1 MSSPAFTHVTAWTG
15 PTGPVD
21 EAPLAATLAS
31 DQRNDPLQVLADAP
45 ARGIGALAGANLT
58 FVVVTARPGVGGINP
73 RECVVVL
80 AGVELAE
87 HYCDADGE
95 FLPHE
100 SPLGYL
106 ALPVGA
112 DVTFVRVTI
121 CAQRYWEA
129 PVNGFV
135 IFPLSSTQTS
145 SAWAAEVF
153 RPKHTRAVE
162 GTRSALT
169 DRACTPTS

>member
-1 MSSPAFTHVTAWTG
+1 M
-15 PTGPVD
+15 
-21 EAPLAATLAS
+21 
-31 DQRNDPLQVLADAP
+31 LADVP

-100 SPLGYL
+100 SPCGYL

-129 PVNGFV
+129 PVMVSSSSHSARCKPRRRGLRKCSAPNTLA
-135 IFPLSSTQTS
+135 PLK
-145 SAWAAEVF
+145 AHEA
-153 RPKHTRAVE
+153 H
-162 GTRSALT
+162 
-169 DRACTPTS
+169 